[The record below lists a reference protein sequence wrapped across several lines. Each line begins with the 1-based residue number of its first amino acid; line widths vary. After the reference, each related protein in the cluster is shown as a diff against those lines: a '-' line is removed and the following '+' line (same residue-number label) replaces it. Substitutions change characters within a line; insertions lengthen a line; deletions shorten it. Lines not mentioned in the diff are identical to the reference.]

1 MYVAVGIVFRIYVV
15 LESELSHV
23 QDDNHVITIL
33 YQICTLREYHEI
45 NDIFN
50 FFSVISGRF
59 LRLFELVLYV
69 QVSD

>member
-50 FFSVISGRF
+50 IFSVISGRF